1 MSVLVATERFV
12 MWVYSL
18 STDANAAIGL
28 LLTHMGASIA
38 SMLYPGSNLRE
49 WVSLLANHPF
59 ADIAKHATRLEDM
72 MERFESA

>member
-18 STDANAAIGL
+18 STDAHAAVGL
-28 LLTHMGASIA
+28 LLTHMGVSVA
-38 SMLYPGSNLRE
+38 SMLYSGSDLRE
-49 WVSLLANHPF
+49 RVSLLSNHPF

-72 MERFESA
+72 MEKFESA